1 MGDYITPED
10 YSLAVQA
17 MGLEKARRWVEDQN
31 ITIADGASGGLP
43 QSARMAAQAEDEGE
57 LPPIGGNEADDTEDT
72 LSASPSAGGLGQ
84 LDAFRNYE
92 KAQQSVTNQINANID
107 LLSKA
112 RDDLRAR
119 RVGPSNAERWFAIAA
134 ALGKPTRTG
143 SFGESLGNLG
153 EVLGGQQAARRKA
166 EEERDMLLEQYGLK
180 IGNEQ
185 LRLAQT
191 GATQAGQLYRTALAA
206 GKKPAG
212 SRPSTNVGPDLVVR
226 HKTYG
231 TEIKQPPNDAIYV
244 LQSYLKN
251 PNNSPEDKLVARQN
265 FDRNFGYGASE
276 IFGGEY

>member
-1 MGDYITPED
+1 
-10 YSLAVQA
+10 
-17 MGLEKARRWVEDQN
+17 MGLKGAQDWVRKHN

-43 QSARMAAQAEDEGE
+43 PQSVRMEAQMEDEGE
-57 LPPIGGNEADDTEDT
+57 LPPIGGNEADDAEST
-72 LSASPSAGGLGQ
+72 LSVAPSAGALTS
-84 LDAFRNYE
+84 LDAVNAAQKIVTDRIKANIALFTD
-92 KAQQSVTNQINANID
+92 AQQR
-107 LLSKA
+107 L
-112 RDDLRAR
+112 RDR
-119 RVGPSNAERWFAIAA
+119 RVGPSSAEKWFAIAA

-153 EVLGGQQAARRKA
+153 EVLGEQQAARRKA

-180 IGNEQ
+180 VGTEE
-185 LRLAQT
+185 LRLAQ
-191 GATQAGQLYRTALAA
+191 ANAAQAGQLYRAAVAA

-212 SRPSTNVGPDLVVR
+212 SRPGTNVGPDLVVR

-251 PNNSPEDKLVARQN
+251 PNNSPDDKLIARQN

>member
-10 YSLAVQA
+10 YSRAVEA
-17 MGLEKARRWVEDQN
+17 MGLKRAQDWVRKHN
-31 ITIADGASGGLP
+31 ITIADNASGGVLRAP
-43 QSARMAAQAEDEGE
+43 EAQMEDEGE
-57 LPPIGGNEADDTEDT
+57 LPPVGSDETDTGDT
-72 LSASPSAGGLGQ
+72 LSASPSAGGLGS
-84 LDAFRNYE
+84 LDAFRAYE
-92 KAQQSVTNQINANID
+92 DAQKAVNAQITANID
-107 LLSKA
+107 LLKSA
-112 RDDLRAR
+112 RDTLRER
-119 RVGPSNAERWFAIAA
+119 RVGPSNAEKWFAIAA

-143 SFGESLGNLG
+143 SFGESIGNLG
-153 EVLGGQQAARRKA
+153 EVLGEQQAARRRA

-185 LRLAQT
+185 LRLAQS
-191 GATQAGQLYRTALAA
+191 GATQAGQLYRAAVAA

-212 SRPSTNVGPDLVVR
+212 SRPGTNVGPDLVVR

-244 LQSYLKN
+244 LQAYLKN
-251 PNNSPEDKLVARQN
+251 PNNSPEDKLIARQN